1 MAVAGL
7 AAFDCTVPV
16 SASSI
21 GDGGY
26 LTVRIVGFM
35 VTSHQKAVV
44 FIVWRGRYQ

>member
-7 AAFDCTVPV
+7 AAFDCTLPV

-35 VTSHQKAVV
+35 VTSHQKGVV